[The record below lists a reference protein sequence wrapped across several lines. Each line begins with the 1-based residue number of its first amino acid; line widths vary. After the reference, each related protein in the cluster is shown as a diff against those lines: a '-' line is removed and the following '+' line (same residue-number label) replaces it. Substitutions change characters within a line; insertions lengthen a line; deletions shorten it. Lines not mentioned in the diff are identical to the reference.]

1 MRFNFGGILLALAAT
16 TQIATANPA
25 PAKWNGK
32 GAEAG
37 YKFGAVACAAGALV
51 CNSQGMTVGAYTLG
65 SAAFCCSTAGA
76 AVTASQSDG
85 WKKAWTAAANKLGDA
100 AKMAKG
106 GISKVGKLATEC
118 SDKVCRLMP
127 GKKQPTLPRR
137 AIDGPKPKRSRRR
150 KSHSHDGGEGER
162 RARRSVNYQRS
173 ARRSVDGLESQLR
186 ARRAFDAEYDY
197 DY

>member
-16 TQIATANPA
+16 ANFATANPA

-106 GISKVGKLATEC
+106 GVSKVGKLAAEC

-127 GKKQPTLPRR
+127 GKKKPVLPRNV
-137 AIDGPKPKRSRRR
+137 DGRKSSRRG
-150 KSHSHDGGEGER
+150 KKSKKAHSHSHSSDETEGER
-162 RARRSVNYQRS
+162 RARRSANAQRR
-173 ARRSVDGLESQLR
+173 ARRSYYD
-186 ARRAFDAEYDY
+186 EYDY

>member
-16 TQIATANPA
+16 TQFATANPA

-100 AKMAKG
+100 ARMAKG
-106 GISKVGKLATEC
+106 GVSKVGKLAAEC

-137 AIDGPKPKRSRRR
+137 ATIDGPKPKRSRHGR
-150 KSHSHDGGEGER
+150 KKHSQKHSQKQSDDEGQGER
-162 RARRSVNYQRS
+162 RARRSVTYQR
-173 ARRSVDGLESQLR
+173 R
-186 ARRAFDAEYDY
+186 ARRDLDDEYDY
-197 DY
+197 YY